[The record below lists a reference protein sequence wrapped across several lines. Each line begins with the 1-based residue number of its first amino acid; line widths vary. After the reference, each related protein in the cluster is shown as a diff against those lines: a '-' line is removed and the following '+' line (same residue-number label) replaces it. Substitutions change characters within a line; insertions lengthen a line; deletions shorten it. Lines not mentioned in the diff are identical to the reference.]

1 MRCAID
7 LEISDEDIS
16 SLASTGDEKIMF
28 HLKQLDAS
36 CYIRQTDGQ
45 QFIEGMLRD
54 TKIQH

>member
-7 LEISDEDIS
+7 LEISDEEIS

-28 HLKQLDAS
+28 YLKQLDAS
-36 CYIRQTDGQ
+36 CYIWQTDGQ
-45 QFIEGMLRD
+45 KCKEGMLRD